1 MTKKRFSP
9 TKKFTKKNIENIPKN
24 KPIIYKIKNFKGTN
38 IYTGTTKYGRVTNR
52 LKEHLPEGPDP
63 MKGAKYF
70 QIKQMN
76 SIKNAQKEEQKII
89 KREKPKF
96 NE

>member
-9 TKKFTKKNIENIPKN
+9 TKKFTNKNIENIQKN
-24 KPIIYKIKNFKGTN
+24 KPIIYKIKNSKGTN
-38 IYTGTTKYGRVTNR
+38 IYTGTAKYGRVIDR
-52 LKEHLPEGPDP
+52 LKEHLSEGPDP
-63 MKGAKYF
+63 IKGAKYF
-70 QIKQMN
+70 QIKQTN
-76 SIKNAQKEEQKII
+76 SIKNAQKEEQGII